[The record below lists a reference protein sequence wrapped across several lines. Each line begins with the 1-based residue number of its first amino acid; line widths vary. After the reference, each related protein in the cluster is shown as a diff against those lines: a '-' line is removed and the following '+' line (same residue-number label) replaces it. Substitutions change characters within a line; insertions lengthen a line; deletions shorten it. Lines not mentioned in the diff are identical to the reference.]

1 MKYSP
6 EIEDI
11 LSQKMPAYYK
21 VGILFVGILLIILTP
36 CVFLLLKEQD
46 SFTAS
51 DIQFYPDCSKDSLI
65 FFSFDDI
72 LDFKDI
78 SHKRYS
84 SICILF
90 SQKNKSG
97 KGNVSVFIEE
107 DGRIFLCKKTN
118 LEDFVIRCV
127 FTYRGKIEDVFNK
140 SHPFRLRY
148 DNSTLFLFASNV
160 RKISDSE
167 SIVNAYLDINSSIR
181 SRFVSIPFYIPS
193 AKITNTN

>member
-51 DIQFYPDCSKDSLI
+51 DIQFYPDCRKDSLI
-65 FFSFDDI
+65 FFSFDDV

-84 SICILF
+84 SICVLF

-97 KGNVSVFIEE
+97 KGNMSVFIE

-127 FTYRGKIEDVFNK
+127 FTYRGKEDVFNK